1 MKGVPNLFFSALY
14 SSVKHGYPA
23 LLSFFF
29 SLMPGPSPLMGQIAG
44 FYTLLFWFFA
54 CRCCTFVLKMSFFT
68 LWSGAIMLLCC
79 GSTSCQAVWRNAAPS
94 AGGSLAERQR
104 SVPRRVL
111 NCGQN
116 ARGSGSRVLT
126 EPSSPPGE
134 KHKNESQQSSLQC
147 CSPRYFD
154 FFNRP
159 LDMWR

>member
-1 MKGVPNLFFSALY
+1 
-14 SSVKHGYPA
+14 
-23 LLSFFF
+23 
-29 SLMPGPSPLMGQIAG
+29 
-44 FYTLLFWFFA
+44 
-54 CRCCTFVLKMSFFT
+54 MSFFT

-159 LDMWR
+159 LDMWRLYLSFGLESTARHGTASTISLQKGSLTWVMCLLS